1 MDAGAVARFLRAHP
15 PFDALDEP
23 ALEKV
28 AAAARVADHPAGA
41 LIMDGFARVGEDLS
55 VVVSGQVE
63 LFSTPTGEAD
73 EVLGPGC
80 VFGFLSLLSGVAVGP
95 RAVALDP
102 VRAVHVPRDVAAAV
116 FSSPAGVRFLA
127 HDLAGPSRLPR
138 FRTVDAYVVTA
149 PVLGE
154 PSTTVAQAART
165 MTARSRGYLAVP
177 LPDGGFG
184 LVTDA
189 VLRER
194 VLAAG
199 RPADT
204 AVADVMITPTT
215 VTAGTPVAEVLP
227 LLAAE
232 RLDQVLVVDAAGH
245 LMGAVDAQDFLASPA
260 ATGVLLRDRI
270 ADAGDVDE
278 VVALA
283 GRMPALVADLVREG
297 RDASEVTALYSV
309 VLDAVQRRVVTLEID
324 AHADLDEAAFTWLSL
339 GSNARR
345 EPVPS
350 SDLDSAVVFA
360 PTVDGRRAGA
370 YREAFGRAADVLR
383 RAGLFV
389 DAHGAT
395 AARPLMSR
403 TSAQWRRAAQEW
415 LAHPLEGQG
424 MVLAS
429 LLLDAR
435 PILGEPGTSAVQE
448 VFADV
453 RDHPGTMR
461 LLIRESL
468 SHRARL
474 RSMRDV
480 LAGRGGTFD
489 LKAHAL
495 RPIVEIARWAAL
507 SVSSPELTT
516 QARLAAASGSMLLP
530 DEQGR
535 TLIEVFGVLQRIR
548 LRQQLAQVARGDRA
562 TDVVWMARLP
572 PLDRSLVAQSV
583 REIAAVQK
591 RLANLVAFTYPDE
604 WGERVAPR

>member
-1 MDAGAVARFLRAHP
+1 MDAGAVAGFLNDHP
-15 PFDALDEP
+15 PFDALDGP
-23 ALEKV
+23 ALDKV
-28 AAAARVADHPAGA
+28 AAAARVADYPAGA

-55 VVVSGQVE
+55 VVVSGQAE
-63 LFSTPTGEAD
+63 LFSTSAGEAD
-73 EVLGPGC
+73 EVLGRGC
-80 VFGFLSLLSGVAVGP
+80 VFGFLSLLSGVAIGP
-95 RAVALDP
+95 RVVALDP
-102 VRAVHVPRDVAAAV
+102 VRVVHVPRDVAAAV

-127 HDLAGPSRLPR
+127 HDIAGPSRLPR

-154 PSTTVAQAART
+154 PTTTVAEAART
-165 MTARSRGYLAVP
+165 MTERARGYLAVP

-199 RPADT
+199 LTPQAP
-204 AVADVMITPTT
+204 VADVMITPKT
-215 VTAGTPVAEVLP
+215 VASGTPVAEVLP
-227 LLAAE
+227 LLE
-232 RLDQVLVVDAAGH
+232 HLDQLLVVDQAGT
-245 LMGAVDAQDFLASPA
+245 LLGAVDAQDFLASPA

-270 ADAGDVDE
+270 AHAQDVDE

-309 VLDAVQRRVVTLEID
+309 VLDAVQRRVLNLAI
-324 AHADLDEAAFTWLSL
+324 AAAPDLDGEDVTWLSL

-360 PTVDGRRAGA
+360 DAVDGRRAAA
-370 YREAFGRAADVLR
+370 YRDAFARAADVLR
-383 RAGLFV
+383 RAGLSI

-395 AARPLMSR
+395 ASRPMMSR

-415 LAHPLEGQG
+415 LANPLDGRG

-435 PILGEPGTSAVQE
+435 PIVGEPGTSAVQE

-453 RDHPGTMR
+453 RDHAWTMR

-468 SHRARL
+468 SHKARL

-507 SVSSPELTT
+507 SVASTELATR
-516 QARLAAASGSMLLP
+516 ARLAAASGSVLLP
-530 DEQGR
+530 EEQAR
-535 TLIEVFGVLQRIR
+535 TLIEVFEVLQRIR

-604 WGERVAPR
+604 WGER

>member
-1 MDAGAVARFLRAHP
+1 MDAGAVARFLKEHP

-23 ALEKV
+23 ALDKV
-28 AAAARVADHPAGA
+28 AAAARVVDHPAGVV
-41 LIMDGFARVGEDLS
+41 IMDGFARVGEDLS

-63 LFSTPTGEAD
+63 LFSTPAGEAD
-73 EVLGPGC
+73 EILGPGC

-102 VRAVHVPRDVAAAV
+102 VRVVHVPRDVAAAV

-138 FRTVDAYVVTA
+138 FRTVDSYVVTP
-149 PVLGE
+149 PVLGDL
-154 PSTTVAQAART
+154 STTVAEAART
-165 MTARSRGYLAVP
+165 MTERARGYLAVP
-177 LPDGGFG
+177 LADGAFG

-199 RPADT
+199 LPADT
-204 AVADVMITPTT
+204 PVADVMITPTT
-215 VTAGTPVAEVLP
+215 VASGTPVAEVLP
-227 LLAAE
+227 VLAAE
-232 RLDQVLVVDAAGH
+232 RLDQVLVVDAA
-245 LMGAVDAQDFLASPA
+245 
-260 ATGVLLRDRI
+260 
-270 ADAGDVDE
+270 E
-278 VVALA
+278 
-283 GRMPALVADLVREG
+283 
-297 RDASEVTALYSV
+297 
-309 VLDAVQRRVVTLEID
+309 
-324 AHADLDEAAFTWLSL
+324 FTWLSL

-360 PTVDGRRAGA
+360 ATVDGRRAGA

-383 RAGLFV
+383 RAGLSI
-389 DAHGAT
+389 DTHGAT
-395 AARPLMSR
+395 AARPMMSR

-415 LAHPLEGQG
+415 LAHPLEGRG

-453 RDHPGTMR
+453 REHPGTMR

-468 SHRARL
+468 SHKARL

-489 LKAHAL
+489 LKAHAV

-507 SVSSPELTT
+507 SVSAPELTT
-516 QARLAAASGSMLLP
+516 RARLAAASGSMLLP
-530 DEQGR
+530 DEQAR
-535 TLIEVFGVLQRIR
+535 TLIEVFEVLQRIR
-548 LRQQLAQVARGDRA
+548 LRRQLAQVARGDRA

-604 WGERVAPR
+604 WGDRVPPR